1 MLTAGAV
8 DRLLGSWGVQPQDP
22 NDHYG
27 QDGQV
32 VSNRGQ
38 WSYDNDG
45 ITHAIVETILSG
57 TLGPTG
63 LQYRS
68 AYQRDDIASLT
79 EQEKRVR
86 ASVQRGIERGTTDT
100 SFDAGGVL
108 TRPNMSKVIL
118 ASTIMHGIGM
128 SVYCWKPNRPG
139 RHTHSTCWRIPN
151 ALRLSNPKYGPN
163 TDRLRDGFALDDDG
177 VPIGVHIQRSHPAS
191 QQVAPKQTWNYF
203 PLYGPD
209 GYRRVTIHS
218 LPRHADQIRPTGW
231 FTPVMQIMRLLSRTI
246 EAKVVADT
254 LKASMG
260 LIWESDDPEAAA
272 AADRN
277 GAVLTNTTKIVPGK
291 CYYVKR
297 GDKVT
302 ALNFNYQGQDFDKW
316 VEVILTNIC
325 ASFGLPYQFVQHSLT
340 DSNMAA
346 ARVALLQAY
355 RTFHSHQNDLI
366 ISTEEP
372 WNQSLIR
379 EDLARGRIDGID
391 ISDPEQVER
400 LLIGTYLRPP
410 RFMPDPLKEQQA
422 ADVATKRNGVS
433 FSTVYA
439 EMGMDFREEAAQR
452 EQDDA
457 ELKRRGIVLQGDGSV
472 MAPAPGQT
480 PPQQKPDDEK
490 PADEPTTDEPSPND
504 TPTAGAMSSAELA
517 TAIGDSVATALRA
530 APAPVVHVNV
540 AAPAP
545 RSATVV
551 RDAAG
556 RVSGIEQT

>member
-8 DRLLGSWGVQPQDP
+8 DRLLGGWGVPAQDP

-27 QDGQV
+27 QDGQI

-79 EQEKRVR
+79 DQEKKVR
-86 ASVQRGIERGTTDT
+86 ASVQRGIERGTADT
-100 SFDAGGVL
+100 SFDAGGLL
-108 TRPNMSKVIL
+108 TRGNMSKVVL
-118 ASTIMHGIGM
+118 ASTIMHGIGL
-128 SVYCWKPNRPG
+128 SVFCWKPNRPG
-139 RHTHSTCWRIPN
+139 RHTHATCWRIPN
-151 ALRLSNPKYGPN
+151 ALRLSNPKYTYN

-177 VPIGVHIQRSHPAS
+177 VPIGIHLQRSHPAS
-191 QQVAPKQTWNYF
+191 QQVSPKQTWDYF
-203 PLYGPD
+203 PLFGPD

-277 GAVLTNTTKIVPGK
+277 GAVLSSTTKIVPGK

-297 GDKVT
+297 GDKAT

-379 EDLARGRIDGID
+379 EDLARDRIDGID
-391 ISDPEQVER
+391 INDPEQVER

-472 MAPAPGQT
+472 MAPAPNQT
-480 PPQQKPDDEK
+480 PPKQQPEDPEDGKDGTEDP
-490 PADEPTTDEPSPND
+490 PPSPD
-504 TPTAGAMSSAELA
+504 EETQAAQLADAMALA
-517 TAIGDSVATALRA
+517 RA
-530 APAPVVHVNV
+530 AIDRPSPPITVNLTVPARGPVKVQFDEH
-540 AAPAP
+540 
-545 RSATVV
+545 
-551 RDAAG
+551 G
-556 RVSGIEQT
+556 RVTGTAPEGV